1 MNSSH
6 RLRFFVLAVA
16 FVVLMQSEWGQT
28 QGPAAA
34 SAATRLEIVKGSKAS
49 YHVREQLARLNF
61 PNDAVGSTESITGA
75 LVIGADG
82 TFAPEASKITV
93 DLRTLKTDEDRRDAF
108 IRDNTLETNRH
119 PMAEFVP
126 RRQKGLP
133 LPLPA
138 SGTVNFQLIGDMLLH
153 GVTSEVIWDTAG
165 TFAAD
170 TISVKATTR
179 FNFAKFKITI
189 PKVFG
194 LLSVD
199 DDIRL
204 ELDVRLR
211 RAPAR

>member
-1 MNSSH
+1 
-6 RLRFFVLAVA
+6 VLMVA
-16 FVVLMQSEWGQT
+16 SVVLMRSDSGQT
-28 QGPAAA
+28 QAPAAA
-34 SAATRLEIVKGSKAS
+34 GAATRLEIVKGSKAS
-49 YHVREQLARLNF
+49 YRVREQLARLNF

-75 LVIGADG
+75 LVLGADG
-82 TFAPEASKITV
+82 TFAADASKITV

-133 LPLPA
+133 SPLPA
-138 SGTVNFQLIGDMLLH
+138 SGNANFQLIGDMTLH

-170 TISVKATTR
+170 TITAKASTR
-179 FNFAKFKITI
+179 FNFAKFKIAI

-199 DDIRL
+199 DDIKL

-211 RAPAR
+211 RAAAR

>member
-6 RLRFFVLAVA
+6 RCRFFVLALA
-16 FVVLMQSEWGQT
+16 SVVLTRSDLGQT
-28 QGPAAA
+28 QAPAAA
-34 SAATRLEIVKGSKAS
+34 GAAMRLEIVKGSKSS

-75 LVIGADG
+75 IVIGADG
-82 TFAPEASKITV
+82 TFAAEASKITV
-93 DLRTLKTDEDRRDAF
+93 DLRTLRTDEERRDAF
-108 IRDNTLETNRH
+108 IRDNTLETDRY
-119 PMAEFVP
+119 PLAEFMP

-133 LPLPA
+133 SPLPA
-138 SGTVNFQLIGDMLLH
+138 SGAVNFQLIGNMTLH
-153 GVTSEVIWDTAG
+153 GVTSEVTWDTVG

-170 TISVKATTR
+170 TVSARATTR
-179 FNFAKFKITI
+179 FNFAKFKIAI

-204 ELDVRLR
+204 EMDVRLR
-211 RAPAR
+211 RVPPR

>member
-6 RLRFFVLAVA
+6 RRRFFVLALA
-16 FVVLMQSEWGQT
+16 SVVLVFSDLGET
-28 QGPAAA
+28 QAPAPAGA
-34 SAATRLEIVKGSKAS
+34 VTRLEVVKGSKAN
-49 YHVREQLARLNF
+49 YRVREQLARLNF

-75 LVIGADG
+75 MVIGPDG
-82 TFAPEASKITV
+82 TLVADASKITV

-119 PMAEFVP
+119 PLAEFVP

-133 LPLPA
+133 SPLPA
-138 SGTVNFQLIGDMLLH
+138 SGVVNFQLIGDMTLH
-153 GVTSEVIWDTAG
+153 GVTSEVTWDTAG

-170 TISVKATTR
+170 TISAKATTR
-179 FNFAKFKITI
+179 FNFAKFKIAT

-194 LLSVD
+194 LLSVE

-211 RAPAR
+211 RVPAR

>member
-6 RLRFFVLAVA
+6 RFRFFVLALA
-16 FVVLMQSEWGQT
+16 SVVLMKSDLGQT
-28 QGPAAA
+28 QSPAAA
-34 SAATRLEIVKGSKAS
+34 SAATRLEIVKGSKAI
-49 YHVREQLARLNF
+49 YRVREQLARLNF

-82 TFAPEASKITV
+82 TVAAEASKITV

-126 RRQKGLP
+126 RRHKGLP
-133 LPLPA
+133 SPLPA
-138 SGTVNFQLIGDMLLH
+138 SGTVNFQLIGDMMLH
-153 GVTSEVIWDTAG
+153 GVTSEVTWDTAG

-170 TISVKATTR
+170 TISAKATTR

-204 ELDVRLR
+204 ELDIRLR